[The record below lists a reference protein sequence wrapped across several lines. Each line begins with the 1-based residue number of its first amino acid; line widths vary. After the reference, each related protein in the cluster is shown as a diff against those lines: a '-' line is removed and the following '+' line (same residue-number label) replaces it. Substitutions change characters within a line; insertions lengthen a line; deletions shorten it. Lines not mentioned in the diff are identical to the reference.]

1 MSVYIYI
8 YIYDMLHVCP
18 PTSDV
23 EHGLM
28 AVAGVCDVGGNTA
41 ENSSIRLPH
50 ARHLEDAL
58 RQESV
63 SGRGGGEDQGV
74 GEALNHKYVCVYV
87 YTCTFKPLMGSSLI
101 LLSSYRCAVR
111 LVQCFIDI

>member
-1 MSVYIYI
+1 M
-8 YIYDMLHVCP
+8 CP

-28 AVAGVCDVGGNTA
+28 AVAGVRDVGGNTA

-63 SGRGGGEDQGV
+63 SGRGGGGDQGV
-74 GEALNHKYVCVYV
+74 GEVLNHKCVFLCIY
-87 YTCTFKPLMGSSLI
+87 MSI
-101 LLSSYRCAVR
+101 
-111 LVQCFIDI
+111 